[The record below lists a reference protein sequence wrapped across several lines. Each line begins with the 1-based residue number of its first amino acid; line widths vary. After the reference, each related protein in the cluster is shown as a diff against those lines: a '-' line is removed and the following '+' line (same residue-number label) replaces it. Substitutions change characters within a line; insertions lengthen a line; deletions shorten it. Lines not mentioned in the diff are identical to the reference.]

1 VEAALRIAVT
11 GSIAYDYL
19 MEFPGSFRESL
30 LDDRS
35 ERLTVSFL
43 VESMRRMAG
52 GVAGNVAYNLAL
64 LGDRPLMI
72 GAAGNDFGPYRERLE
87 KLGVDTRGV
96 TVFEDDHT
104 ASCFINT
111 DKNNNQLVA
120 FYAGA
125 MARSHELSLESW
137 GLGGQD
143 LAVISPTDPE
153 VMMRYVSECQALG
166 IPYVFDPGKQT
177 PRLSAPQIMAGLE
190 GAAVLVSNDY
200 EFALMANKTG
210 LTERQLIESA
220 PLTVLTRGELG
231 SSFFVRGEPELKI
244 PVAPVER
251 MIDPTGAGD
260 AFLAG
265 LLFGLARKLPLA
277 VTGRVGSLLGAYAI
291 EKKGC
296 QEHAPSRAEFVARF
310 EQSFGKTP
318 ELERA
323 LG

>member
-1 VEAALRIAVT
+1 LRIAVT

-30 LDDRS
+30 LDGRS

-52 GVAGNVAYNLAL
+52 GVAGNIAYNLAL

-72 GAAGNDFGPYRERLE
+72 GAAGQDFGPYREQLE
-87 KLGVDTRGV
+87 RRGVDTRGV
-96 TVFEDDHT
+96 TVFPEDYT

-111 DKNNNQLVA
+111 DRANNQLVA

-125 MARSHELSLESW
+125 MARSHELSLETW
-137 GLGGQD
+137 ELGAGD

-153 VMMRYVSECQALG
+153 VMMRYVSECVALG

-177 PRLSAPQIMAGLE
+177 PRLEAPQIIHGLK

-200 EFALMANKTG
+200 EFGMMAQKTG
-210 LTERQLIESA
+210 LTEEQLIASA

-231 SSFFVRGEPELKI
+231 SSFYARGAPELKI
-244 PVAPVER
+244 PVAPADQVV
-251 MIDPTGAGD
+251 DPTGAGD

-265 LLFGLARKLPLA
+265 LVFGLARKLPLPI
-277 VTGRVGSLLGAYAI
+277 TGRVGSLLGAYAI
-291 EKKGC
+291 EQRGC
-296 QEHAPSRAEFVARF
+296 QEHRPSRAEFLARY
-310 EQSFGKTP
+310 EKSFGKAP
-318 ELERA
+318 ELARA